1 MFAQLIFC
9 EAAIID
15 EGYKKN
21 SSLMAEIMIAQ
32 ADKRITNWFTK
43 LTPFLST

>member
-1 MFAQLIFC
+1 MRGLQ
-9 EAAIID
+9 E
-15 EGYKKN
+15 N

-43 LTPFLST
+43 LTSFLST